1 MALSSDEQRASAE
14 MDRVLSRDPVLAA
27 VADLFAQPA
36 RPVPFPSLDNRRSAP
51 RRAAVAV
58 LGVLVL
64 VVVLAGSYL
73 AAAFGHPANS
83 GRVPVSRSASQ
94 SGS

>member
-1 MALSSDEQRASAE
+1 MTLSSDEQRTSAE
-14 MDRVLSRDPVLAA
+14 MDRVLSGDPVLAA

-36 RPVPFPSLDNRRSAP
+36 RPVPFPPPDNRRPTA

-58 LGVLVL
+58 LGVVVL
-64 VVVLAGSYL
+64 VAVLAGSYL

-83 GRVPVSRSASQ
+83 GPVPASRSVSRS
-94 SGS
+94 GS